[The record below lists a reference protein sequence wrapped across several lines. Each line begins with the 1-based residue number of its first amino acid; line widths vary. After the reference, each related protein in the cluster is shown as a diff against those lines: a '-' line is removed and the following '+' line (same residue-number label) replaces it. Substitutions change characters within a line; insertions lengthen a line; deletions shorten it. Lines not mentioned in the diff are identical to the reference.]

1 MENMITIKKEKSN
14 ENESSLKE
22 ILEKSD
28 LLHGNYD
35 KIYPVDIQEEIKNL
49 NKILND
55 PDAVYFHRA
64 NAQQKYN
71 EIVERFKPDRDKL
84 RFEILLLEK
93 EIISSNENNDE
104 LINMMLDGF
113 FNEDETVEEK
123 TNKLINIFEK
133 LTDIEKHFFVIS
145 FANAAE
151 KVDPIKLRDLM
162 AKVIKHE
169 HLNDTF
175 GISEMFCGILA
186 IKFKN

>member
-104 LINMMLDGF
+104 LINMILDGF
-113 FNEDETVEEK
+113 FNED
-123 TNKLINIFEK
+123 
-133 LTDIEKHFFVIS
+133 
-145 FANAAE
+145 
-151 KVDPIKLRDLM
+151 
-162 AKVIKHE
+162 
-169 HLNDTF
+169 
-175 GISEMFCGILA
+175 
-186 IKFKN
+186 